1 MANMS
6 YIRFE
11 NTLSDLQDCENAL
24 SEKSLEE
31 LSQSEQKHAKWLIEL
46 CREIADNYEHL
57 ITD

>member
-6 YIRFE
+6 YMRFE

-24 SEKSLEE
+24 SEKDFEE
-31 LSQSEQKHAKWLIEL
+31 LSESEQKHAKRLIEL